1 MRFFT
6 LLSLFCSVIF
16 AFNEIGS
23 VSAIEETVHLV
34 ETNLD
39 DMYEDGDSFEELS
52 GKQFGEELSAISI
65 KLKEDPNFQQ
75 LNSSVEESESE
86 SESDETGSEEI
97 TLK

>member
-23 VSAIEETVHLV
+23 VSAMEEAVHLV

-39 DMYEDGDSFEELS
+39 DMYEHDDGFEELS
-52 GKQFGEELSAISI
+52 GEQFLEEPSAISV
-65 KLKEDPNFQQ
+65 KLKEDPDFQQ
-75 LNSSVEESESE
+75 LNSLVEESE